1 MKNFIFCAVLASM
14 LMLIIL
20 APISVKYFINNG
32 NGKLS
37 QR

>member
-14 LMLIIL
+14 LIQIIL
-20 APISVKYFINNG
+20 VLISVKYFIDNG